1 MVGAGMIGLL
11 AALELARRGEQ
22 VIAFDRGH
30 PGAGCSA
37 GNAGWIVPSFSGPLP
52 GPGLVAGSLRSMV
65 HPASPLYVRPR
76 LDLGLARWLR
86 AFWGRCNPRDYDAG
100 YEAVAMLNR
109 RTMTSF
115 DALEREGVEFEMHRT
130 GLLHVFIGREGRDQH
145 LEDLARSRRH
155 GYAPPRELS
164 GAEVQEMEPGLS
176 SAVAGGVFLEAERHV
191 RPETLAAG
199 LARRLA
205 GIGVEIQPN
214 VEVTGV
220 VRRAREVR
228 AVATRDGEVSAD
240 RVLLAA
246 GAWSGILARRMGFSL
261 PLLPGKGYSVTVSR
275 PALRLGCAVHL
286 SEARVA
292 CSPFQDAL
300 RVAGTVE
307 ITSVTADVAPIR
319 IAALR
324 SAGSRYLK
332 DWTRGRGEV
341 EWMGM
346 RPFLPDGLPAIGRAP
361 GFDNLYV
368 ATGHGMLGITLAPV
382 TGAVIADLMV
392 RGSAD
397 LDLTPFDPGRF
408 VRSPGGSRGL
418 SRARDG

>member
-1 MVGAGMIGLL
+1 MGRTVVVGAGMIGLL
-11 AALELARRGEQ
+11 AAYELTRRGER

-52 GPGLVAGSLRSMV
+52 GPGLVAGSLRSMLN
-65 HPASPLYVRPR
+65 PASPLYVRLRP
-76 LDLGLARWLR
+76 DLGLARWLR
-86 AFWGRCNPRDYDAG
+86 GFWGHCNPRDYETG
-100 YEAVAMLNR
+100 YEALAMLNR
-109 RTMTSF
+109 ETMASF
-115 DALEREGVEFEMHRT
+115 DALAGEGVEFEMHRT
-130 GLLHVFIGREGRDQH
+130 GLLHVFLSGKARDHH
-145 LEDLARSRRH
+145 LEDLARAQRH

-164 GAEVQEMEPGLS
+164 GTEVREMEPGLS
-176 SAVAGGVFLEAERHV
+176 PAVAGGLFLEGERHV

-199 LARRLA
+199 VARRLA
-205 GIGVEIQPN
+205 GSAAQIQPD

-228 AVATRDGEVSAD
+228 AVATRDGEVPAD

-246 GAWSGILARRMGFSL
+246 GAWSGILADRLGFSL
-261 PLLPGKGYSVTVSR
+261 PLLPGKGYSVTVSS

-307 ITSVTADVAPIR
+307 ITNVTADVAR
-319 IAALR
+319 TRVAALR
-324 SAGSRYLK
+324 NAASQYLK
-332 DWTRGRGEV
+332 DWTRGASEV

-392 RGSAD
+392 RGRTG

-408 VRSPGGSRGL
+408 
-418 SRARDG
+418 ARPR